1 MISSTIVSSLF
12 TTNLL
17 ANADKRGFWMPEQAS
32 SVAGDVDAL
41 FYFICWLCAIFFVL
55 IVGAMVYFVV
65 KFRRKSHLI
74 AKGAPETSSAIEGN
88 TKLEIAWA
96 VIPGI
101 LLIIIFIWGFRGW
114 IALAV
119 PPGEA
124 IEIQVRAKKWLWSFD
139 YRGTGINGVSE
150 ITVPVDTPV
159 KLIMSSEDVIHSFF
173 VPAFRVKKDI
183 VPNRYSVTWFTPTK
197 TGVFDMA
204 CTEYCGNGHSRML
217 SKVTVVSRPE
227 YDAWMS
233 RGGLPEGVEGEALG
247 AYLFK
252 SKGCKTCHSITTD
265 GMGLPC
271 PPLGGKY
278 GSQEQLVTGEMQQI
292 DDNYIRESI
301 MKPNAKVVKGY
312 APVMPTFAG
321 QIDDKQMDAL
331 IQYIASLK

>member
-1 MISSTIVSSLF
+1 MIGNLPLVSGIAVPD
-12 TTNLL
+12 LL
-17 ANADKRGFWMPEQAS
+17 AIASKRGFWLPQQAS
-32 SVAGDVDAL
+32 TVAADTDNL
-41 FYFICWLCAIFFVL
+41 FFFIYWLSIVFFAL
-55 IVGAMVYFVV
+55 IVGAMVLFVV
-65 KFRRKSHLI
+65 KFRRK
-74 AKGAPETSSAIEGN
+74 KNVPETSSAIEGN
-88 TKLEIAWA
+88 TKLEVAWA

-101 LLIIIFIWGFRGW
+101 LLIAIFVWGFRGW

-139 YRGTGINGVSE
+139 YRGTNINGVDE

-183 VPNRYSVTWFTPTK
+183 VPNRYSVLWFTPTK
-197 TGVFDMA
+197 LGEFDVL

-217 SKVTVVSRPE
+217 SKVTVVTRDE
-227 YDAWMS
+227 YDKWMT
-233 RGGLPEGVEGEALG
+233 RGGLPEGVEGKALG
-247 AYLFK
+247 EYLFK
-252 SKGCKTCHSITTD
+252 AKGCKTCHSITTD
-265 GMGLPC
+265 RMGLPC

>member
-1 MISSTIVSSLF
+1 MISPLVTLSLATF
-12 TTNLL
+12 MKLDFL
-17 ANADKRGFWMPEQAS
+17 ANAGNRGFWMPDQAS
-32 SVAGDVDAL
+32 TVAADTDRL
-41 FYFICWLCAIFFVL
+41 FYFICWLSLIFFVL
-55 IVGAMVYFVV
+55 IVGAMVLFVV
-65 KFRRKSHLI
+65 KYRHK
-74 AKGAPETSSAIEGN
+74 KGEAVTSSAIEGN

-101 LLIIIFIWGFRGW
+101 LLIAIFIWGFRGW

-139 YRGTGINGVSE
+139 YRGTAISGVSE
-150 ITVPVDTPV
+150 ITVPVNTPV

-183 VPNRYSVTWFTPTK
+183 VPNRYSVLWFTATK

-217 SKVTVVSRPE
+217 SKVTVVSQPE
-227 YDAWMS
+227 YDAWMT
-233 RGGLPEGVEGEALG
+233 RGGLPEGVTGTALG
-247 AYLFK
+247 EYLFK

-278 GSQEQLVTGEMQQI
+278 GAQEELVSGEMQQI

-321 QIDDKQMDAL
+321 QIDDKQIDAI